1 AELAKVFFKDGRSF
15 DLNGLKSCMKNGFS
29 YLDGVEALLSSLKQ
43 NNYEI
48 HAFTNYPVWYNMIE
62 DKLKL
67 SNYLSWTFCSCAIG
81 KRKPEADSYLE
92 VLRQLEVEPDNCIFI
107 DDRMVNVEAAKN
119 VGIVGIQFKG
129 AVSLQEELSRLGVKT
144 VASSNDE
151 HMNPVLEP

>member
-1 AELAKVFFKDGRSF
+1 
-15 DLNGLKSCMKNGFS
+15 LKNCIKSGFS
-29 YLDGVEALLSSLKQ
+29 YLDGIEALLSNLKQ
-43 NNYEI
+43 NSYEI

-67 SNYLSWTFCSCAIG
+67 SNYLSWTFCSCVIG

-119 VGIVGIQFKG
+119 AGIVGIQFKG
-129 AVSLQEELSRLGVKT
+129 AVSLQEELSQLGVET
-144 VASSNDE
+144 IASLTGQ
-151 HMNPVLEP
+151 HMNAVLEP